1 MNVWLNRSVVMPT
14 VKELERVDY
23 AMRCVCR
30 HRQHLKYI
38 SKNTEGFL
46 MGVQGEKKGE
56 KRKSDRLMKVLLVTR
71 VTDDIQCCYNK

>member
-38 SKNTEGFL
+38 SKNTKYRRFFDGCAR
-46 MGVQGEKKGE
+46 GEKGGKE
-56 KRKSDRLMKVLLVTR
+56 KIRQTYESIVSYKSYR
-71 VTDDIQCCYNK
+71 